1 MTKKNSTDPSD
12 VVRQDKLY
20 AISLFSGAGGFDL
33 GAEAAGFTT
42 RLCTDLDHHSCQT
55 LQLNRDRLKSSHSNF
70 TFLSE
75 ATIVQKNIKDY
86 TTEQMLADAGLAKEQ
101 VSLVYGGPPCQ
112 SFSIFGQRKGMD
124 DPRGT
129 LLWDYLRVIR
139 EIEPRCFIFENV
151 AGLLSIDDGKVFTQ
165 FLDELSKDSDGNPLY
180 KTGYYLLDAASYGV
194 PQYRSRVIIYGTK
207 DKIIPCP
214 PKTHSL
220 SSDDA
225 DLSPA
230 VTVKTV
236 FSGLKEPSE
245 MALPNHIGRV
255 HGAAIIERYTNLKFG
270 ERDSKTRIN
279 RLNPDRPSFT
289 IVVGSDKGG
298 GKGHV
303 HPYVPREVT
312 PRESARVQTFPD
324 FWEFSGTSRHPIRQ
338 VGNAVPPVFGA
349 AIVAHLLKEEFGRE
363 DSPNYDQ
370 ILDRLGIDYIKGAD
384 DSK

>member
-1 MTKKNSTDPSD
+1 MNTANSNAQSD
-12 VVRQDKLY
+12 AVQPNKLY

-42 RLCTDLDHHSCQT
+42 RLCTDLDYHSCQT
-55 LQLNRDRLKSSHSNF
+55 LQLNRDRLKATRSDF

-75 ATIVQKNIKDY
+75 ATVVQKNIKEY
-86 TTEQMLADAGLAKEQ
+86 STEQMLADAGLTKEQ

-112 SFSIFGQRKGMD
+112 SFSVFGQRKGMD

-139 EIEPRCFIFENV
+139 EIQPRCFIFENV
-151 AGLLSIDDGKVFTQ
+151 AGLLSIDDGKVFTR
-165 FLDELSKDSDGNPLY
+165 FLDELSKDANGKPLY
-180 KTGYYLLDAASYGV
+180 KTSHYLLDAASFGV

-207 DKIIPCP
+207 DKTIPCP

-220 SSDDA
+220 TPHDTA
-225 DLSPA
+225 LPPA
-230 VTVKTV
+230 ITVRNALA
-236 FSGLKEPSE
+236 GLKEPSE
-245 MALPNHIGRV
+245 TPLPNHIGRV
-255 HGAAIIERYTNLKFG
+255 HGAAIMERYTNLKFG

-312 PRESARVQTFPD
+312 PRESARMQTFPD

-349 AIVAHLLKEEFGRE
+349 AVVSHLLRTEFERE
-363 DSPNYDQ
+363 DAPDYAQ
-370 ILDRLGIDYIKGAD
+370 ILDKLGVKYIHGEV